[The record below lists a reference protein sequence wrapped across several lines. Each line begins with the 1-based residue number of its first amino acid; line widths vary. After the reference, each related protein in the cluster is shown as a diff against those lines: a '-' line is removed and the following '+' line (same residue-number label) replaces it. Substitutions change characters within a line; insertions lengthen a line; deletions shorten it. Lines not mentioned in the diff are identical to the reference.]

1 MHFKSIITGL
11 LATLTIS
18 GLIAPYHVDAAFTQ
32 PEAKCANTKITTW
45 KSSQITTAWSFN
57 GDANKY
63 PFVDEM
69 GGDSVA
75 VENGE
80 LKLKMRLGGKNSYG
94 RNEGRQA
101 IVSWTRKFNYGRLSA
116 KIKTACTSPGVVTA
130 FMFMSPEGDEIDF
143 EWVGKNRREVQ
154 TNYYYN
160 TKYDGP
166 DYTKG
171 QLHPLNFDTTST
183 YHTYTF
189 EWTPSRITWY
199 VDGAIIR
206 VVNRLSTLSNGVYR
220 FPSRPG
226 KVSFNVW
233 DGGMGAQGTAEWAGT
248 PTDWS
253 NPNKVYTMSVK
264 DIDFQCSS

>member
-1 MHFKSIITGL
+1 MLFKSIVANI

-18 GLIAPYHVDAAFTQ
+18 GLIMPYNVDAKFTEPQ
-32 PEAKCANTKITTW
+32 AKCVDTKISTW
-45 KSSQITTAWSFN
+45 KSSYITTAPDFN
-57 GDANKY
+57 GDAAKY
-63 PFVDEM
+63 PFVDEI
-69 GGDSVA
+69 GDKSVSI
-75 VENGE
+75 ENGV

-94 RNEGRQA
+94 RDQGRQA
-101 IVSWTRKFNYGRLSA
+101 LVSWTRKLGYGRISA
-116 KIKTACTSPGVVTA
+116 KIKTASTGPGVVTA
-130 FMFMSPEGDEIDF
+130 LMYMSPEGDEIDI

-160 TKYDGP
+160 VKYDGP
-166 DYTKG
+166 DFTKG
-171 QLHPLNFDTTST
+171 QFHPLPFDTTST

-206 VVNRLSTLSNGVYR
+206 VVNRLSTLSKGVYR
-220 FPSRPG
+220 YPSRPG

-233 DGGMGAQGTAEWAGT
+233 DAGMGEQGVAEWAGT

-253 NPNKVYTMSVK
+253 DPNKVYTMSVK
-264 DIDFQCSS
+264 EINFQCFS